1 MMTLGEKI
9 KTLRKKKYTQEELA
23 DRLGVHVNTLIR
35 WERGD
40 RMPTADKL
48 KDLADELHTT
58 SNYLLDETDDSAP
71 QSASVQNEPP
81 AQERSVVER
90 NRGTLTYTFKDGEKL
105 ELPDTD
111 KGYAL
116 FREILMQKAV
126 MA

>member
-1 MMTLGEKI
+1 MIGERI
-9 KTLRKKKYTQEELA
+9 RELRKRMGQSQEELA
-23 DRLGVHVNTLIR
+23 YAIGMSTNTIAR
-35 WERGD
+35 WERGELVP
-40 RMPTADKL
+40 RGTS
-48 KDLADELHTT
+48 LAKIARVLNTT
-58 SNYLLDETDDSAP
+58 SNYLLGETNDS
-71 QSASVQNEPP
+71 SLSQNVSIVDPP
-81 AQERSVVER
+81 AQERSVVEK